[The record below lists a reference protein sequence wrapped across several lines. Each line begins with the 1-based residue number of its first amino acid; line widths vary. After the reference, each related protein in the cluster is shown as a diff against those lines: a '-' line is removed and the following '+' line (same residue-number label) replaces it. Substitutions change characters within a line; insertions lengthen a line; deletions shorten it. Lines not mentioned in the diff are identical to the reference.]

1 MSGASTHRRTLMEMR
16 KATLFIGIAGIL
28 LPIVILSCKKQA
40 EQPGLN
46 LENTVWRLKKEVW
59 TYPNGNTEVFEKKTN
74 AEGVS
79 TWLFLSDQKVKI
91 LYEPYSFQQNGDW
104 IHANN
109 LTTIRLVTNTND
121 DNTRDFVVREL
132 SANSMILDAKTG
144 GSTIAS
150 SEHGIASKVYY
161 ELERQ

>member
-1 MSGASTHRRTLMEMR
+1 MEMR
-16 KATLFIGIAGIL
+16 KAILSIGIAAIL
-28 LPIVILSCKKQA
+28 LSIVILSCKKQA
-40 EQPGLN
+40 EQSALN

-59 TYPNGNTEVFEKKTN
+59 TYPNGSTEVFEKKTN

-79 TWLFLSDQKVKI
+79 TWLFLSNQKVKV

-104 IHANN
+104 VNANHAM
-109 LTTIRLVTNTND
+109 TIRLMTNTNEG

-132 SANSMILDAKTG
+132 STHSMTLDSKTS